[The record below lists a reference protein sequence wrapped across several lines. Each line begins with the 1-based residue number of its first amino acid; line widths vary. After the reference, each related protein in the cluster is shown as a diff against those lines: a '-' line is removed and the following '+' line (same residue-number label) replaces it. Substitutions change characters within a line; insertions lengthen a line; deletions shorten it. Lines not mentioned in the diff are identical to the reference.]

1 MMAVEGNMPATVICF
16 ESFRREQV
24 CQRADGLVPESEI
37 VPDRRSGGGSGLYRA
52 VRAGQAL
59 SPRQIA
65 HRRAI
70 LDYWSQFERLRLTAA
85 STNRSGSTRADF
97 NCE

>member
-1 MMAVEGNMPATVICF
+1 MPATVICF
-16 ESFRREQV
+16 EGFRREQV
-24 CQRADGLVPESEI
+24 CQRADGPVQESEI
-37 VPDRRSGGGSGLYRA
+37 APDRRSGGRSDLHRA
-52 VRAGQAL
+52 ARAGQEL

-85 STNRSGSTRADF
+85 APAPVLRPR
-97 NCE
+97 